1 MTWPQTFNEMKS
13 IYEEGIDAAVRS
25 QRFIKVL
32 HRAIASEI
40 EVRLTEVAKRE
51 GITVSAEAKL
61 HGSFKDKD
69 VDIGVIHPIN
79 GPLIICGVRSQ
90 MSSIAKN
97 ILTYS
102 QDIMGEA
109 VSLQDRFPMTVF
121 GYCYL
126 LPLKPHDTGSL
137 DVTRYSKIFGSMS
150 ARSEASYKHERGR
163 YDHFAFAVV
172 DFETNPPTLREDLVA
187 KGNPKVDLSLS
198 NLSDRLIETFNQ
210 RNPWL
215 DYFK

>member
-1 MTWPQTFNEMKS
+1 VTWSETFSEMKS
-13 IYEEGIDAAVRS
+13 IYAEGIDAAVRS

-32 HRAIASEI
+32 HRAIAVEI
-40 EVRLTEVAKRE
+40 EDRLTEGAKGE
-51 GITVSAEAKL
+51 GITVAAEAKL

-69 VDIGVIHPIN
+69 VDIAVIHPLN
-79 GPLIICGVRSQ
+79 GPLILCGVRSQ

-126 LPLKPHDTGSL
+126 LPLKPHDTGNL

-172 DFETNPPTLREDLVA
+172 DFETTPPELREDLVSA
-187 KGNPKVDLSLS
+187 GNPKVDLSLS
-198 NLSDRLIETFNQ
+198 NLAGRLIETFNQ

>member
-1 MTWPQTFNEMKS
+1 MKS
-13 IYEEGIDAAVRS
+13 IYAEGIDAAVRS

-40 EVRLTEVAKRE
+40 EERLTQVAKRE
-51 GITVSAEAKL
+51 GVKVESEAKL

-69 VDIGVIHPIN
+69 VDISVIHPVN
-79 GPLIICGVRSQ
+79 GPLILCGVRSQ
-90 MSSIAKN
+90 MSSVAKN

-126 LPLKPHDTGSL
+126 LPLKPHDTGRL
-137 DVTRYSKIFGSMS
+137 DVSRYSKIFGSMS
-150 ARSEASYKHERGR
+150 GRSEASYKHEKGR
-163 YDHFAFAVV
+163 YDHFAFACV
-172 DFETNPPTLREDLVA
+172 DFDSEPPTLREDLVA
-187 KGNPKVDLSLS
+187 AGNLKVDLALS
-198 NLSDRLIETFNQ
+198 NLSERLIDTFKQ

-215 DYFK
+215 DYFN

>member
-1 MTWPQTFNEMKS
+1 MTWSQTFTEMKS
-13 IYEEGIDAAVRS
+13 IYAEGIDAAVRS

-40 EVRLTEVAKRE
+40 EVRLTEVAKKE
-51 GITVSAEAKL
+51 GVTVQAEAKL

-69 VDIGVIHPIN
+69 VDISVIHPLN
-79 GPLIICGVRSQ
+79 GPLILCGVRSQ
-90 MSSIAKN
+90 MSSISKN

-109 VSLQDRFPMTVF
+109 VSLQDRFPMAVF

-137 DVTRYSKIFGSMS
+137 DVARYSKIFGSMS
-150 ARSEASYKHERGR
+150 ARSEDTYKYERGK
-163 YDHFAFAVV
+163 YDHFAFACV
-172 DFETNPPTLREDLVA
+172 DFETNPPSLREDLVA
-187 KGNPKVDLSLS
+187 DGNPKVNLALT
-198 NLSDRLIETFNQ
+198 NLSERLIETFNE

-215 DYFK
+215 DYFS

>member
-1 MTWPQTFNEMKS
+1 MSWPETFTEMKS
-13 IYEEGIDAAVRS
+13 IYSEGIDAAVRS

-40 EVRLTEVAKRE
+40 EEKLTEGAKRE
-51 GITVSAEAKL
+51 GITVAAEAKL

-69 VDIGVIHPIN
+69 VDIAVIHPVN
-79 GPLIICGVRSQ
+79 GPLILCGVRSQ

-126 LPLKPHDTGSL
+126 LPLKPHDTGNL
-137 DVTRYSKIFGSMS
+137 DVSRYSKIFGSMS

-172 DFETNPPTLREDLVA
+172 DFEENPPALREDLVSI
-187 KGNPKVDLSLS
+187 GNPKVDLSLT
-198 NLSDRLIETFNQ
+198 NLSGRLIETFNQ

>member
-1 MTWPQTFNEMKS
+1 MTWPKTFTEMKS
-13 IYEEGIDAAVRS
+13 IYAEGIDAAVRS

-40 EVRLTEVAKRE
+40 EVRLTDTARKE
-51 GITVSAEAKL
+51 GLAVVAEAKL

-69 VDIGVIHPIN
+69 VDIAVIHPVN
-79 GPLIICGVRSQ
+79 GPLILCGVRSQ

-126 LPLKPHDTGSL
+126 LPLKPHDTGNL
-137 DVTRYSKIFGSMS
+137 DVPRYSKIFGSMS
-150 ARSEASYKHERGR
+150 GRSEASYKHERGR
-163 YDHFAFAVV
+163 YDHFAFACV
-172 DFETNPPTLREDLVA
+172 DFETDPPTLREDLVA
-187 KGNPKVDLSLS
+187 EGNPKVDLALS
-198 NLSDRLIETFNQ
+198 NISDRLIETFKL

-215 DYFK
+215 DYFN

>member
-1 MTWPQTFNEMKS
+1 MTWPQTFSEMKS
-13 IYEEGIDAAVRS
+13 IYAEGIDAAVRS

-40 EVRLTEVAKRE
+40 EVRLTDVARKE
-51 GITVSAEAKL
+51 GIRVEAEAKL

-69 VDIGVIHPIN
+69 VDISVIHPTN
-79 GPLIICGVRSQ
+79 GPLILCGVRSQ
-90 MSSIAKN
+90 MSSISKN

-126 LPLKPHDTGSL
+126 LPLKPKDTGHL
-137 DVTRYSKIFGSMS
+137 DVSRYSKIFGSMS

-163 YDHFAFAVV
+163 YDHFAFACV
-172 DFETNPPTLREDLVA
+172 DFETEPPTLREDLVA
-187 KGNPKVDLSLS
+187 EGNPKVDLALS
-198 NLSDRLIETFNQ
+198 NLSDRLIETFKQ

-215 DYFK
+215 DYFD

>member
-1 MTWPQTFNEMKS
+1 MTWDKTFTEMKS

-32 HRAIASEI
+32 HKAIATELDVQISEAG
-40 EVRLTEVAKRE
+40 RRE
-51 GITVSAEAKL
+51 GVKVVEEAKL

-69 VDIGVIHPIN
+69 VDVSVIHPIN

-90 MSSIAKN
+90 MSSISKN

-109 VSLQDRFPMTVF
+109 VSLQDRFPMSVF

-126 LPLKPHDTGSL
+126 LPEKPKDTGTL
-137 DVTRYSKIFGSMS
+137 DVSRYSKIFGSMS
-150 ARSEASYKHERGR
+150 GRSEASYKHERGR
-163 YDHFAFAVV
+163 YDHFAFACV
-172 DFETNPPTLREDLVA
+172 DFETDPPVLKDDLVA
-187 KGNPKVDLSLS
+187 KGNPKIDLSLN
-198 NLSDRLIETFNQ
+198 NLTFRLIETFKQ

-215 DYFK
+215 EYFK

>member
-1 MTWPQTFNEMKS
+1 MTWPETFREMKS
-13 IYEEGIDAAVRS
+13 IYAEGIDAAVRS

-40 EVRLTEVAKRE
+40 EIRLTEVAKKE
-51 GITVSAEAKL
+51 GVKVEAEAKL

-69 VDIGVIHPIN
+69 VDISVIHPTN
-79 GPLIICGVRSQ
+79 GPLILCGVRSQ
-90 MSSIAKN
+90 MSSISKN

-126 LPLKPHDTGSL
+126 LPLKPHDTGHL
-137 DVTRYSKIFGSMS
+137 DVSRYSKIFGSMS

-163 YDHFAFAVV
+163 YDHFAFACV
-172 DFETNPPTLREDLVA
+172 DFETDPPSLREDLVA
-187 KGNPKVDLSLS
+187 EGNPKVDLALS
-198 NLSDRLIETFNQ
+198 NLSERLIETFKQ

-215 DYFK
+215 NYFD

>member
-1 MTWPQTFNEMKS
+1 MTWSETFNEMKS
-13 IYEEGIDAAVRS
+13 IYAEGIDAAVRS

-32 HRAIASEI
+32 HRAIALEI
-40 EVRLTEVAKRE
+40 EERLTEGAKRE
-51 GITVSAEAKL
+51 GVTVAAEAKL

-69 VDIGVIHPIN
+69 VDIAVIHPVN
-79 GPLIICGVRSQ
+79 GPLILCGVRSQ

-126 LPLKPHDTGSL
+126 LPLKPHDTGNL

-150 ARSEASYKHERGR
+150 ARAEASYKHERGR

-172 DFETNPPTLREDLVA
+172 DFETNPPTLREDLVT

-215 DYFK
+215 DYFN